1 MSADPIRELQ
11 DQVHVLRWQVMV
23 MKLALIGIRS
33 DAKDLVSAIAIG
45 DDSQL
50 LSDSANLIA
59 TAATVAIDRI
69 RD

>member
-11 DQVHVLRWQVMV
+11 DQVHALRWQVMV